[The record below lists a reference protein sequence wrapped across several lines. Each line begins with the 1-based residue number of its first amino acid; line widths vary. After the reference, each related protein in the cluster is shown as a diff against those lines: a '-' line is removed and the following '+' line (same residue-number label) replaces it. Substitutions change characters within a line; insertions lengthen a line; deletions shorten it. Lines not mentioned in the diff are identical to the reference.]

1 MNRFKH
7 LWVLALALVASG
19 GLAYKFVPDFEL
31 VKMIIFSIVILI
43 GSEVFYQIDK
53 KIAVRNK

>member
-31 VKMIIFSIVILI
+31 VKMIILSIVILI

-53 KIAVRNK
+53 NIAVRNR

>member
-7 LWVLALALVASG
+7 LLVLVFALVASG

-31 VKMIIFSIVILI
+31 VKMIIFAIVVLIL
-43 GSEVFYQIDK
+43 GEVFYQIDK
-53 KIAVRNK
+53 NIAVRNK